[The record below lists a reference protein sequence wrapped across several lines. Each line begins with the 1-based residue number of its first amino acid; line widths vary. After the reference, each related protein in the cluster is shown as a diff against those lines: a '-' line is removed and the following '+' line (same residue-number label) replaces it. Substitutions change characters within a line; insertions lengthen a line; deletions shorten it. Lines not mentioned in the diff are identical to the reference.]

1 MYFGHGYYGYGMG
14 SGYILVLI
22 AFLFSMVAQAK
33 VSSTFNKY
41 SRVRNR
47 AGFTGAQVAAQM
59 LQNAGIYDV
68 SVQRV
73 AGNLTDHYDP
83 RTKTLRLSQSV
94 YDSMSVAALG
104 VAAHETGHA
113 IQHDVGYAP
122 LALRSWLVPLAN
134 FGSRLAMPLIIIGF
148 LITSMIGFG
157 GNTLITLGIL
167 FFSLSVAFTL
177 VTLPVEFNASHRAID
192 RLVDDGF
199 LTSDEIGGAKKVLS
213 AAAMTYVAAAFA
225 AVAQLL
231 RLVAIFGR
239 RND

>member
-1 MYFGHGYYGYGMG
+1 MYYGYGY
-14 SGYILVLI
+14 GYGLDGWYLLLI
-22 AFLFSMVAQAK
+22 VAMIFSMVAQSK
-33 VSSTFNKY
+33 VSTTFNKY

-47 AGFTGAQVAAQM
+47 RGFTGAQVAAQM

-122 LALRSWLVPLAN
+122 LGLRSLLVPLAN
-134 FGSRLAMPLIIIGF
+134 FGSRLAIPLIIIGF
-148 LITSMIGFG
+148 LFSG
-157 GNTLITLGIL
+157 GGSTLVTLGIL
-167 FFSLSVAFTL
+167 FFSLSVAFTII
-177 VTLPVEFNASHRAID
+177 TLPVEFNASHRAID
-192 RLVDDGF
+192 LLVEDGF
-199 LTSDEIGGAKKVLS
+199 LDSDEIGGAKKVLS

-231 RLVAIFGR
+231 RLIAIFGR
-239 RND
+239 RDD

>member
-1 MYFGHGYYGYGMG
+1 MYYGYGYGYGMDPW
-14 SGYILVLI
+14 YILVII
-22 AFLFSMVAQAK
+22 AFLFSMVAQTK

-47 AGFTGAQVAAQM
+47 AGFTGAQVATQM

-122 LALRSWLVPLAN
+122 LALRSFFVPLAN
-134 FGSRLAMPLIIIGF
+134 FGSRLAIPLIIIGF
-148 LITSMIGFG
+148 LFSG
-157 GNTLITLGIL
+157 GGSTLVTLGIL
-167 FFSLSVAFTL
+167 FFSLSVAFTII
-177 VTLPVEFNASHRAID
+177 TLPVEFNASHRAID

-199 LTSDEIGGAKKVLS
+199 LASDEIGGAKKVLS

-231 RLVAIFGR
+231 RLIAIFGR
-239 RND
+239 RDD

>member
-1 MYFGHGYYGYGMG
+1 MYYGYGY
-14 SGYILVLI
+14 GYGMDPMYFLVIL
-22 AFLFSMVAQAK
+22 AFIFSMVAQTK
-33 VSSTFNKY
+33 VSTTFKKY

-47 AGFTGAQVAAQM
+47 AGFTGAQVATQM

-83 RTKTLRLSQSV
+83 RTKTLRLSQGV

-122 LALRSWLVPLAN
+122 LALRSFFVPLAN
-134 FGSRLAMPLIIIGF
+134 FGSRLAFPLIVIGF
-148 LITSMIGFG
+148 IVAG
-157 GNTLITLGIL
+157 GGSTLVTLGIL
-167 FFSLSVAFTL
+167 FFSLSVAFT
-177 VTLPVEFNASHRAID
+177 VITLPVEFNASHRAID
-192 RLVDDGF
+192 LLVADGF

-225 AVAQLL
+225 AVVQLL
-231 RLVAIFGR
+231 RLIAIFGR
-239 RND
+239 RDD

>member
-1 MYFGHGYYGYGMG
+1 MYYGYGY
-14 SGYILVLI
+14 GYGMDPWFILLI
-22 AFLFSMVAQAK
+22 VAMIFSMVAQTK

-47 AGFTGAQVAAQM
+47 AGFTGAQVATQM

-83 RTKTLRLSQSV
+83 RTKTLRLSQGV

-122 LALRSWLVPLAN
+122 LALRSFFVPLAN
-134 FGSRLAMPLIIIGF
+134 FGSRLAIPLIIIGF
-148 LITSMIGFG
+148 LFSG
-157 GNTLITLGIL
+157 GGSTLVTLGIL
-167 FFSLSVAFTL
+167 FFSLSVAFT
-177 VTLPVEFNASHRAID
+177 VITLPVEFNASHRAID
-192 RLVDDGF
+192 LLVADGF

-225 AVAQLL
+225 AVVQLL
-231 RLVAIFGR
+231 RLIAIFGR
-239 RND
+239 RDD

>member
-1 MYFGHGYYGYGMG
+1 MYYGYGY
-14 SGYILVLI
+14 GYGMDPMYFLVIL
-22 AFLFSMVAQAK
+22 AFIFSMVAQTK
-33 VSSTFNKY
+33 VSTTFNKY

-47 AGFTGAQVAAQM
+47 AGFTGAQVATQM

-94 YDSMSVAALG
+94 YDSTSVAALG

-122 LALRSWLVPLAN
+122 LGLRSMLVPLAN
-134 FGSRLAMPLIIIGF
+134 FGSRLAIPLILIGF
-148 LITSMIGFG
+148 FFSG
-157 GNTLITLGIL
+157 GGSTLVTIGIL
-167 FFSLSVAFTL
+167 FFSLSVLVTL
-177 VTLPVEFNASHRAID
+177 ITLPVEFNASHRAID
-192 RLVDDGF
+192 LLVADGF
-199 LTSDEIGGAKKVLS
+199 LASDEIGGAKKVLS

-231 RLVAIFGR
+231 RLMAIFGR
-239 RND
+239 RDD

>member
-1 MYFGHGYYGYGMG
+1 MYYGYGYGMDPW
-14 SGYILVLI
+14 YILVII
-22 AFLFSMVAQAK
+22 AFIFSMVAQTK

-41 SRVRNR
+41 SKIRNK

-94 YDSMSVAALG
+94 YDSTSVAALG

-122 LALRSWLVPLAN
+122 LALRSFFVPLAN
-134 FGSRLAMPLIIIGF
+134 FGSRLAIPLILIGF
-148 LITSMIGFG
+148 FVG
-157 GNTLITLGIL
+157 GGGSTLVTLGIL
-167 FFSLSVAFTL
+167 FFSLSVAFTII
-177 VTLPVEFNASHRAID
+177 TLPVEFNASSRAI
-192 RLVDDGF
+192 RLLQDEGF
-199 LTSDEIGGAKKVLS
+199 LASDEIGGAKRVLS

>member
-1 MYFGHGYYGYGMG
+1 MYYGYGYG
-14 SGYILVLI
+14 YGIDPWYILVMI
-22 AFLFSMVAQAK
+22 AFIFSMVAQTK
-33 VSSTFNKY
+33 VSGTFNKY
-41 SRVRNR
+41 SRVGNKK
-47 AGFTGAQVAAQM
+47 GLTGAQVATQM
-59 LQNAGIYDV
+59 LQGAGIYDV

-83 RTKTLRLSQSV
+83 RTKTLRLSQGV
-94 YDSMSVAALG
+94 YDSTSVAALG

-122 LALRSWLVPLAN
+122 LGLRSMLVPLAN
-134 FGSRLAMPLIIIGF
+134 FGSRMAMPLILIGF
-148 LITSMIGFG
+148 LFSASMGFG
-157 GNTLITLGIL
+157 GSTLITLGIL

-177 VTLPVEFNASHRAID
+177 ITLPVEFNASRRAI
-192 RLVDDGF
+192 RILAEDGY
-199 LTSDEIGGAKKVLS
+199 LGAEEIGGAKKVLS

>member
-1 MYFGHGYYGYGMG
+1 MYYGYGYGYGMDPW
-14 SGYILVLI
+14 YILVII
-22 AFLFSMVAQAK
+22 AFLFSMVAQTK

-83 RTKTLRLSQSV
+83 RTNVIRLSDSV
-94 YDSMSVAALG
+94 YSSTSTAAIG
-104 VAAHETGHA
+104 VACHEAGHA
-113 IQHDVGYAP
+113 VQYAENYAP
-122 LALRSWLVPLAN
+122 IKLRAAIIPLTN
-134 FGSRLAMPLIIIGF
+134 FGSRIAMPLILAGI
-148 LITSMIGFG
+148 LLTAFG
-157 GNTLITLGIL
+157 QFSDTLVYLGIAA
-167 FFSLSVAFTL
+167 FGMSLVFQI

-199 LTSDEIGGAKKVLS
+199 LASDEIGGAKKVLS

-231 RLVAIFGR
+231 RLIAIFGR
-239 RND
+239 RDD

>member
-1 MYFGHGYYGYGMG
+1 MYYGYGYGYGMDPW
-14 SGYILVLI
+14 YILVII
-22 AFLFSMVAQAK
+22 AFLFSMVAQTK

-47 AGFTGAQVAAQM
+47 AGFTGAQVATQM

-83 RTKTLRLSQSV
+83 RTKTLRLSQGV

-122 LALRSWLVPLAN
+122 LALRSFFVPLAN
-134 FGSRLAMPLIIIGF
+134 FGSRLAFPLIVIGF
-148 LITSMIGFG
+148 IVAG
-157 GNTLITLGIL
+157 GGSTLVTLGIL
-167 FFSLSVAFTL
+167 FFSLSVAFT
-177 VTLPVEFNASHRAID
+177 VITLPVEFNASHRAID
-192 RLVDDGF
+192 LLVADGF

-225 AVAQLL
+225 AVVQLL
-231 RLVAIFGR
+231 RLIAIFGR
-239 RND
+239 RDD

>member
-1 MYFGHGYYGYGMG
+1 MYYGYGYGYGMDPM
-14 SGYILVLI
+14 YILVII
-22 AFLFSMVAQAK
+22 AFIFSMVAQSK
-33 VSSTFNKY
+33 VSTTFKKY

-47 AGFTGAQVAAQM
+47 AGFTGAQVATQM

-94 YDSMSVAALG
+94 YDSTSVAALG

-113 IQHDVGYAP
+113 IQHDVGYGP
-122 LALRSWLVPLAN
+122 LALRSWLVPVAN

-148 LITSMIGFG
+148 LFSG
-157 GNTLITLGIL
+157 GGTLVQLGIL
-167 FFSLSVAFTL
+167 FFSLSVLFTV

-192 RLVDDGF
+192 RLVDEGF
-199 LTSDEIGGAKKVLS
+199 LASDEIGGAKKVLS

-225 AVAQLL
+225 AIAQLL
-231 RLVAIFGR
+231 RLIMIFGR
-239 RND
+239 RDD

>member
-1 MYFGHGYYGYGMG
+1 MYYGYGY
-14 SGYILVLI
+14 GYGMDPWFILLI
-22 AFLFSMVAQAK
+22 VAMIFSMVAQTK

-47 AGFTGAQVAAQM
+47 AGFTGAQVATQM

-94 YDSMSVAALG
+94 YDSTSVAALG

-122 LALRSWLVPLAN
+122 LGLRSMLVPLAN
-134 FGSRLAMPLIIIGF
+134 FGSRLAIPLILIGF
-148 LITSMIGFG
+148 FFSG
-157 GNTLITLGIL
+157 GGSTLVTIGIL
-167 FFSLSVAFTL
+167 FFSLSVLFTL
-177 VTLPVEFNASHRAID
+177 ITLPVEFNASHRAID
-192 RLVDDGF
+192 LLVADGF
-199 LTSDEIGGAKKVLS
+199 LASDEIGGAKKVLS

-231 RLVAIFGR
+231 RLMAIFGR
-239 RND
+239 RDD

>member
-1 MYFGHGYYGYGMG
+1 MYYGYGY
-14 SGYILVLI
+14 GYGMDPWFILLI
-22 AFLFSMVAQAK
+22 VAMIFSMVAQTK
-33 VSSTFNKY
+33 VSSSFNKY

-47 AGFTGAQVAAQM
+47 AGFTGAQVATQM

-83 RTKTLRLSQSV
+83 RTKTLRLSQGV

-122 LALRSWLVPLAN
+122 LALRSFFVPLAN
-134 FGSRLAMPLIIIGF
+134 FGSRLAFPLIVIGF
-148 LITSMIGFG
+148 IVAG
-157 GNTLITLGIL
+157 GGSTLVTLGIL
-167 FFSLSVAFTL
+167 FFSLSVAFT
-177 VTLPVEFNASHRAID
+177 VITLPVEFNASHRAID
-192 RLVDDGF
+192 LLVADGF

-225 AVAQLL
+225 AVVQLL
-231 RLVAIFGR
+231 RLIAIFGR
-239 RND
+239 RDD

>member
-1 MYFGHGYYGYGMG
+1 MYYGYGY
-14 SGYILVLI
+14 GYGMDPWFILLI
-22 AFLFSMVAQAK
+22 VAMIFSMVAQTK

-47 AGFTGAQVAAQM
+47 AGFTGAQVATQM

-83 RTKTLRLSQSV
+83 RTKTLRLSQGV

-122 LALRSWLVPLAN
+122 LALRSFFVPLAN
-134 FGSRLAMPLIIIGF
+134 FGSRLAFPLIVIGF
-148 LITSMIGFG
+148 IVAG
-157 GNTLITLGIL
+157 GGSTLVTLGIL
-167 FFSLSVAFTL
+167 FFSLSVAFT
-177 VTLPVEFNASHRAID
+177 VITLPVEFNASHRAID
-192 RLVDDGF
+192 LLVADGF
-199 LTSDEIGGAKKVLS
+199 LSSDEIGGAKKVLS

-225 AVAQLL
+225 AVVQLL
-231 RLVAIFGR
+231 RLIAIFGR
-239 RND
+239 RDD

>member
-1 MYFGHGYYGYGMG
+1 MYYGYGYGYGMDPW
-14 SGYILVLI
+14 YILVIL
-22 AFLFSMVAQAK
+22 AFIFSMVAQTK

-47 AGFTGAQVAAQM
+47 AGFTGAQVATQM

-94 YDSMSVAALG
+94 YDSTSVAALG

-122 LALRSWLVPLAN
+122 LALRSFFVPLAN
-134 FGSRLAMPLIIIGF
+134 FGSKLAIPLIIIGF
-148 LITSMIGFG
+148 MFSG
-157 GNTLITLGIL
+157 GGSTLVTLGIL
-167 FFSLSVAFTL
+167 FFSLSVAFTII
-177 VTLPVEFNASHRAID
+177 TLPVEFNASSRAI
-192 RLVDDGF
+192 RLLVDDGF
-199 LTSDEIGGAKKVLS
+199 LDSDEIGGAKKVLS

-231 RLVAIFGR
+231 RLIAIFGR
-239 RND
+239 RDD

>member
-1 MYFGHGYYGYGMG
+1 MYYGYGY
-14 SGYILVLI
+14 GYGMDPWFILLI
-22 AFLFSMVAQAK
+22 VAMIFSMVAQTK

-47 AGFTGAQVAAQM
+47 AGFTGAQVATQM

-83 RTKTLRLSQSV
+83 RTKTLRLSQGV

-122 LALRSWLVPLAN
+122 LALRSFFVPLAN
-134 FGSRLAMPLIIIGF
+134 FGSRLAFPLIVIGF
-148 LITSMIGFG
+148 IVAG
-157 GNTLITLGIL
+157 GGSTLVTLGIL
-167 FFSLSVAFTL
+167 FFSLSVAFT
-177 VTLPVEFNASHRAID
+177 VITLPVEFNASHRAID
-192 RLVDDGF
+192 LLVADGF

-231 RLVAIFGR
+231 RLMAIFGR
-239 RND
+239 RDD

>member
-1 MYFGHGYYGYGMG
+1 MYYGYGYGYGMDPW
-14 SGYILVLI
+14 YILVII
-22 AFLFSMVAQAK
+22 AFLFSMVAQTK

-94 YDSMSVAALG
+94 YDSTSVAALG

-122 LALRSWLVPLAN
+122 LALRSFFVPLAN
-134 FGSRLAMPLIIIGF
+134 FGSRLAIPLIIIGF
-148 LITSMIGFG
+148 IFSG
-157 GNTLITLGIL
+157 GGSTLVTLGIL
-167 FFSLSVAFTL
+167 FFSLSVAFTII
-177 VTLPVEFNASHRAID
+177 TLPVEFHASSRAI
-192 RLVDDGF
+192 RLLVDDGF

-231 RLVAIFGR
+231 RLIAIFGR
-239 RND
+239 RDD

>member
-1 MYFGHGYYGYGMG
+1 MYYGYGY
-14 SGYILVLI
+14 GYGMDPMYFLVII
-22 AFLFSMVAQAK
+22 AFIFSMVAQTK
-33 VSSTFNKY
+33 VSTTFNKY

-47 AGFTGAQVAAQM
+47 AGFTGAQVATQM

-94 YDSMSVAALG
+94 YDSTSVAALG

-122 LALRSWLVPLAN
+122 LGLRSMLVPLAN
-134 FGSRLAMPLIIIGF
+134 FGSRLAIPLILIGF
-148 LITSMIGFG
+148 FFSG
-157 GNTLITLGIL
+157 GGSTLVTIGIL
-167 FFSLSVAFTL
+167 FFSLSVLFTL
-177 VTLPVEFNASHRAID
+177 ITLPVEFNASHRAID
-192 RLVDDGF
+192 LLVADGF
-199 LTSDEIGGAKKVLS
+199 LANDEIGGAKKVLS

-225 AVAQLL
+225 AIAELL
-231 RLVAIFGR
+231 HLLAIFGR
-239 RND
+239 RDD

>member
-1 MYFGHGYYGYGMG
+1 MYYGYGY
-14 SGYILVLI
+14 GYGMDPWFILLI
-22 AFLFSMVAQAK
+22 VAMIFSMVAQTK

-47 AGFTGAQVAAQM
+47 AGFTGAQVATQM

-83 RTKTLRLSQSV
+83 RTKTLRLSQGV

-122 LALRSWLVPLAN
+122 LALRSFFVPLAN
-134 FGSRLAMPLIIIGF
+134 FGSRLAFPLIVIGF
-148 LITSMIGFG
+148 IVAG
-157 GNTLITLGIL
+157 GGSTLVTLGIL
-167 FFSLSVAFTL
+167 FFSLSVAFT
-177 VTLPVEFNASHRAID
+177 VITLPVEFNASHRAID
-192 RLVDDGF
+192 LLVADGF

-213 AAAMTYVAAAFA
+213 AAAMTFVAAAFA
-225 AVAQLL
+225 AVVQLL
-231 RLVAIFGR
+231 RLIAIFGR
-239 RND
+239 RDD

>member
-1 MYFGHGYYGYGMG
+1 MYYGYGY
-14 SGYILVLI
+14 GYGMDPWFILLI
-22 AFLFSMVAQAK
+22 VAMIFSMVAQTK

-47 AGFTGAQVAAQM
+47 AGFTGAQVATQM

-83 RTKTLRLSQSV
+83 RTKTLRLSQGV

-122 LALRSWLVPLAN
+122 LALRSFFVPLAN
-134 FGSRLAMPLIIIGF
+134 FGSRLAFPLIVIGF
-148 LITSMIGFG
+148 IVAG
-157 GNTLITLGIL
+157 GGSTLVTLGIL
-167 FFSLSVAFTL
+167 FFSLSVAFT
-177 VTLPVEFNASHRAID
+177 VITLPVEFNASHRAID
-192 RLVDDGF
+192 LLVADGF

-225 AVAQLL
+225 AVVQLL
-231 RLVAIFGR
+231 RLIAIFGR
-239 RND
+239 RDD

>member
-1 MYFGHGYYGYGMG
+1 MMYYGYGY
-14 SGYILVLI
+14 GYGFNSMYFLVRLAYI
-22 AFLFSMVAQAK
+22 FSMVAQAK
-33 VSSTFNKY
+33 VSGTFNKY
-41 SRVRNR
+41 SKIRNR
-47 AGFTGAQVAAQM
+47 MGFTGAQVATQM

-94 YDSMSVAALG
+94 YDSTSVAALG

-122 LALRSWLVPLAN
+122 LALRSFFVPLAN
-134 FGSRLAMPLIIIGF
+134 FGSRLAIPLILIGF
-148 LITSMIGFG
+148 IFSG
-157 GNTLITLGIL
+157 GGSFLVTLGIL
-167 FFSLSVAFTL
+167 FFSLSVAFTII
-177 VTLPVEFNASHRAID
+177 TLPVEFNASTRAI
-192 RLVDDGF
+192 RLLVDDGF
-199 LTSDEIGGAKKVLS
+199 LSSDEIGGAKKVLS

-239 RND
+239 RDD

>member
-1 MYFGHGYYGYGMG
+1 MYYGYGYGYGMDPW
-14 SGYILVLI
+14 YILVII
-22 AFLFSMVAQAK
+22 AFIFSMVAQTK
-33 VSSTFNKY
+33 VSGTFNKY
-41 SRVRNR
+41 SRVGNKK
-47 AGFTGAQVAAQM
+47 GLTGAQVATQM
-59 LQNAGIYDV
+59 LQGAGIYDV

-83 RTKTLRLSQSV
+83 RTKTLRLSQGV
-94 YDSMSVAALG
+94 YDSTSVAALG

-122 LALRSWLVPLAN
+122 LGLRSTLVPLAN
-134 FGSRLAMPLIIIGF
+134 FGSRMAMPLILIGF
-148 LITSMIGFG
+148 LFSASMGFG
-157 GNTLITLGIL
+157 GSTLITLGIL

-177 VTLPVEFNASHRAID
+177 ITLPVEFNASRRAI
-192 RLVDDGF
+192 RILAEDGY
-199 LTSDEIGGAKKVLS
+199 LGAEEIGGAKKVLS

-239 RND
+239 RDD

>member
-1 MYFGHGYYGYGMG
+1 MYYGYGYGYGMDPW
-14 SGYILVLI
+14 YILVII
-22 AFLFSMVAQAK
+22 AFLFSMVAQTK

-94 YDSMSVAALG
+94 YDSTSVAALG

-122 LALRSWLVPLAN
+122 LALRSFFVPLAN
-134 FGSRLAMPLIIIGF
+134 FGSRLAIPLIIIGF
-148 LITSMIGFG
+148 LFSG
-157 GNTLITLGIL
+157 GGSTLVTLGIL
-167 FFSLSVAFTL
+167 FFSLSVAFTII
-177 VTLPVEFNASHRAID
+177 TLPVEFNASSRAI
-192 RLVDDGF
+192 RLLVDDGF
-199 LTSDEIGGAKKVLS
+199 LTSEEIGGAKKVLS

-231 RLVAIFGR
+231 RLIAIFGR
-239 RND
+239 RDD

>member
-1 MYFGHGYYGYGMG
+1 MYYGYGYGYGMDPW
-14 SGYILVLI
+14 YILVII
-22 AFLFSMVAQAK
+22 AFLFSMVAQTK

-47 AGFTGAQVAAQM
+47 AGFTGAQVATQM

-94 YDSMSVAALG
+94 YDSTSVAALG

-122 LALRSWLVPLAN
+122 LALRSFFVPLAN
-134 FGSRLAMPLIIIGF
+134 FGSRLAIPLILIGF
-148 LITSMIGFG
+148 IVAG
-157 GNTLITLGIL
+157 GGSTLVTLGIL

-177 VTLPVEFNASHRAID
+177 ITLPVEFNASSRAID
-192 RLVDDGF
+192 LLVADGF

-231 RLVAIFGR
+231 RLIAIFGR
-239 RND
+239 RDD

>member
-1 MYFGHGYYGYGMG
+1 MYHGYGYGYGMDPM
-14 SGYILVLI
+14 YFLVIL
-22 AFLFSMVAQAK
+22 AFIFSMVAQTK

-47 AGFTGAQVAAQM
+47 AGFTGAQVATQM

-83 RTKTLRLSQSV
+83 RTKTLRLSQGV

-122 LALRSWLVPLAN
+122 LALRSFFVPLAN
-134 FGSRLAMPLIIIGF
+134 FGSRLAFPLIVIGF
-148 LITSMIGFG
+148 IVAG
-157 GNTLITLGIL
+157 GGSTLVTLGIL
-167 FFSLSVAFTL
+167 FFSLSVAFT
-177 VTLPVEFNASHRAID
+177 VITLPVEFNASHRAID
-192 RLVDDGF
+192 LLVADGF

-225 AVAQLL
+225 AVVQLL
-231 RLVAIFGR
+231 RLIAIFGR
-239 RND
+239 RDD